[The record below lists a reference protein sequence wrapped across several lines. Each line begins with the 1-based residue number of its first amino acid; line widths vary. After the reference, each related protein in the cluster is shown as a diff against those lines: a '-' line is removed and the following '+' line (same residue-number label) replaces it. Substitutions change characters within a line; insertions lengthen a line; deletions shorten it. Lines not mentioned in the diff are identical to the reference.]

1 MRDLYTINSDRGRGG
16 SKIPKIRLTSFV
28 HGPYYQC
35 PFHHLSRNIMAVFG
49 QQNVSLFSELSLGR
63 AGSRCVL
70 IQVYDDSTE
79 IINSLYPL
87 LLPEN

>member
-1 MRDLYTINSDRGRGG
+1 MRRQVHNNNADKLCYRHSSSPIINAHS
-16 SKIPKIRLTSFV
+16 ITCHEILWQF
-28 HGPYYQC
+28 
-35 PFHHLSRNIMAVFG
+35 FG

-87 LLPEN
+87 RLPVN